1 MTSKTSREIIKK
13 LKKDGWYLVSVN
25 GSHHKFKHPV
35 KKGIVTVAHP
45 QKDFTTKTLKSIYK
59 QAGW

>member
-1 MTSKTSREIIKK
+1 MTSKTSREIIKM
-13 LKKDGWYLVSVN
+13 LKKDGWYLV
-25 GSHHKFKHPV
+25 SHHKFKHPV